1 MATNNLERK
10 QKNKLWITGRADGAV
25 FALLLAA
32 YTAVTLWLFI
42 NQCYQVPDFVSDM
55 PDYVNKVAGIKGDYE
70 FPYPLFFTLAKL
82 FSIFSD
88 APMGTAIATAFLNML
103 GICCAK
109 YYMDRMALRWIGQN
123 SYGDICQAACFG
135 RDAPPDGKRTR
146 LGLAVTFMVFALFL
160 LGNLYSPKNTAFFGF
175 DYAYRCMGIY
185 TPNPIWNATYMATRP
200 FSIVCFFES
209 CRMVGLIQNMADG
222 CKKPDFVSG
231 IKDFEWK
238 KSVPFAASLF
248 LTTITKPSFTMV
260 VVPALG
266 LVLLIQLMRTKF
278 KSFSGAFALCI
289 TMIPTGLAL
298 LYQFFGVFTGTNVK
312 GEETGIGFAFARVW
326 SNYSTNIPLSIVMGM
341 ALPIGVLV
349 LNLKELKKNA
359 YYRFAWLNWLVA
371 AAMFLCLYEKGF
383 RMLHANFSWGYMHG
397 MFFVFMITLILVI
410 KNTIQW
416 LKSYKIVFVLA
427 EWAVLFYHL
436 VCGINF
442 LIYALEGNE
451 LAGF

>member
-1 MATNNLERK
+1 MGTNNLERK
-10 QKNKLWITGRADGAV
+10 QKNKLWITGRADAV
-25 FALLLAA
+25 VFVLLLAA
-32 YTAVTLWLFI
+32 YTAATLYLFI

-55 PDYVNKVAGIKGDYE
+55 PDYVNKVAGIEGDYE
-70 FPYPLFFTLAKL
+70 FPYPLFFTLARL
-82 FSIFSD
+82 FAIFSD
-88 APMGTAIATAFLNML
+88 APMGTAIATAFLNLL
-103 GICCAK
+103 GICASK
-109 YYMDRMALRWIGQN
+109 YYMDRAALEWTMRCTGDDFCGN
-123 SYGDICQAACFG
+123 SASD
-135 RDAPPDGKRTR
+135 KRIS
-146 LGLAVTFMVFALFL
+146 LMGLSVTFMTFALFL

-209 CRMVGLIQNMADG
+209 CRMVQLIQRRADG
-222 CKKPDFVSG
+222 KPAAGFTDAVRA
-231 IKDFEWK
+231 FEWK
-238 KSVPFAASLF
+238 RALPFAISLF

-266 LVLLIQLMRTKF
+266 LVLLVQLAGTKG
-278 KSFSGAFALCI
+278 KSFSGAFALCL

-312 GEETGIGFAFARVW
+312 GEETGIGFAFAKVW
-326 SNYSTNIPLSIVMGM
+326 SNYSTNIPLSIIMGM

-349 LNLKELKKNA
+349 LNAGELKKNA
-359 YYRFAWLNWLVA
+359 YYRFAWINWLVA
-371 AAMFLCLYEKGF
+371 AVMFLCLYEKGF

-397 MFFVFMITLILVI
+397 MFFVFMMTLLLVI

-416 LKSYKIVFVLA
+416 VKSYRIVFVLA

-442 LIYALEGNE
+442 LVYALQGKE